1 MDIKNSNSL
10 KILLSSYLDV
20 DMEEINSIIP
30 LINNAKDNIAMKS
43 VLVDLIC
50 TAVLPTE
57 YKGVKFPGHDMTLL
71 FIDTDHK
78 LKIEEIS
85 DHLQTTVRKVAEV
98 HFRGLDR
105 AVRAT
110 QRLTSKDQWQI
121 VKKSLERILL
131 LEVFSS
137 DTLEICVS
145 GLRRLVSCNSNIS
158 LVFINSINT
167 FFRQVFHSTGMY
179 SGSYLRKLLMYLVQ
193 SCTET
198 NQGQQLSCLY
208 TQHNLFNSEDTFYQ
222 QIRST
227 DMLGVLKDPIFLD
240 IGEKENSFVLAY
252 KQNKSSKSYK
262 S

>member
-10 KILLSSYLDV
+10 QILLSSYLDV
-20 DMEEINSIIP
+20 NMEEINSIIP

-57 YKGVKFPGHDMTLL
+57 YKGVKLPGHDMTLL

-85 DHLQTTVRKVAEV
+85 DQLQTTVRKVAEV
-98 HFRGLDR
+98 HFRSLDR
-105 AVRAT
+105 SVRAT

-179 SGSYLRKLLMYLVQ
+179 SGSYLRKLLVYLVQ

-198 NQGQQLSCLY
+198 SQGQQLSCLY

-240 IGEKENSFVLAY
+240 TGEKENSFVLVY
-252 KQNKSSKSYK
+252 KQNKSTKFYK

>member
-10 KILLSSYLDV
+10 QILLSSYLDV
-20 DMEEINSIIP
+20 NMEEINSIIP

-85 DHLQTTVRKVAEV
+85 DQLQTTVRKVAEV
-98 HFRGLDR
+98 HFRSLDR
-105 AVRAT
+105 AVRAS

-179 SGSYLRKLLMYLVQ
+179 SGSYLRKLLVYLVQ

-198 NQGQQLSCLY
+198 SQGQQLSCLY

-240 IGEKENSFVLAY
+240 TGEKENCFVLVY
-252 KQNKSSKSYK
+252 KQNKSTKSYK